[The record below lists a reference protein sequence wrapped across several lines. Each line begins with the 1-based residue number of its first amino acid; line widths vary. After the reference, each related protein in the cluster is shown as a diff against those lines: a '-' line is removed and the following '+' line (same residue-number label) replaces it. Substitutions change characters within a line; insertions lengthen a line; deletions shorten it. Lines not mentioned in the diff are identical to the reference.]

1 MNPRIPEAQEHSFFD
16 DILPLSW
23 QQPVLLDFW
32 ASWCA
37 PCRAILPV
45 LEKLADEFAGRLQ
58 VVKIDAD
65 ANPGLCQHFAV
76 RGLPAVLLVRFGR
89 EQARFDRTLAES
101 EIRRFLAPF
110 VSHPVQEVLTSARAL
125 IHSGERA
132 AAIAMLRVLARQ
144 APADGNVLLEL
155 LQALDTNGAAGHDA
169 NRDEQAQWLAAASPE
184 VMRDPQLQQ
193 FYHRWLL
200 QPQAQALDS
209 AEQAFAAQPDTAN
222 LLSLATAQAASGRY
236 QEAMQRLLDTLA
248 RRGEPA
254 MSSHDP
260 DAVRQCLIEL
270 INTCPDRALAQHIRR
285 QWVAISRSAHL

>member
-1 MNPRIPEAQEHSFFD
+1 MNPRIPEAQEHSFFE

-23 QQPVLLDFW
+23 QQPLLLDFW

-65 ANPGLCQHFAV
+65 ANPALCEHFTV

-89 EQARFDRTLAES
+89 EQARFDRTLPES

-110 VSHPVQEVLTSARAL
+110 VSHPVQEALVSARAL
-125 IHSGERA
+125 IHSGDSSS
-132 AAIAMLRVLARQ
+132 AIAMLRALARQ
-144 APADGNVLLEL
+144 APADSSVLLEL
-155 LQALDTNGAAGHDA
+155 LQALDSESA
-169 NRDEQAQWLAAASPE
+169 NQQARDEQAQWLAGASPE

-200 QPQAQALDS
+200 RPQAQELDS
-209 AEQAFAAQPDTAN
+209 AQQMFAAQPDIGN
-222 LLSLATAQAASGRY
+222 LLQLATAQAVSGHY
-236 QEAMQRLLDTLA
+236 EEAMQRLLDVLA
-248 RRGEPA
+248 NCA
-254 MSSHDP
+254 VSAIASHDQNRI
-260 DAVRQCLIEL
+260 RQRLIEL
-270 INTCPDRALAQHIRR
+270 INTCPDRALAQRIRR
-285 QWVAISRSAHL
+285 QWVAVSRNSYM

>member
-1 MNPRIPEAQEHSFFD
+1 MNPRIPEAQEHSFFE

-23 QQPVLLDFW
+23 QQPLLLDFW

-65 ANPGLCQHFAV
+65 ANPALCEHFTV

-89 EQARFDRTLAES
+89 EQARFDRTLPES

-110 VSHPVQEVLTSARAL
+110 VCHPVQEALVSARAL
-125 IHSGERA
+125 IHSGESS
-132 AAIAMLRVLARQ
+132 AAIAMLRALVRQ
-144 APADGNVLLEL
+144 APTDSRVLLEL
-155 LQALDTNGAAGHDA
+155 LQALDSESA
-169 NRDEQAQWLAAASPE
+169 NQQARDEQAQWLAGASPE

-200 QPQAQALDS
+200 RPQAQELDS
-209 AEQAFAAQPDTAN
+209 AQQMFAAQPDIGN
-222 LLSLATAQAASGRY
+222 LLQLATAQAVSGHY
-236 QEAMQRLLDTLA
+236 EEAMQRLLDVLA
-248 RRGEPA
+248 NCA
-254 MSSHDP
+254 VSAIASHDQNRI
-260 DAVRQCLIEL
+260 RQRLIEL

-285 QWVAISRSAHL
+285 QWVAVSRNSYM